1 MRDFLIGILALA
13 IAAAFL
19 CRLVAL
25 VGCADC
31 RPSATRCSDEAVEV
45 CDGDGRWTE
54 AQDCLAVLPG
64 EWACCTGDA
73 GAECVPEE
81 ECHE

>member
-13 IAAAFL
+13 IAAACL
-19 CRLVAL
+19 AAL

-31 RPSATRCSDEAVEV
+31 RPSETRCSDDAVEI

-64 EWACCTGDA
+64 SWACCELDA
-73 GAECVPEE
+73 GAECAPEE
-81 ECHE
+81 ECGDE

>member
-31 RPSATRCSDEAVEV
+31 RAASVRCADDVLEV
-45 CDGDGRWTE
+45 CDGDGDWRTAE
-54 AQDCLAVLPG
+54 DCGEIEPG
-64 EWACCTGDA
+64 SWACCELDA

-81 ECHE
+81 ECDE